1 MDTQSKIRL
10 LIVEDHPQVRAGI
23 RALLHAA
30 ADVEVV
36 GEAADGG
43 QAVEMVAEN
52 PPDFILLDMDLPV
65 MGGIQV
71 LRRVLQKSPMIQVLI
86 LSGYD
91 DLAYI
96 QGTLAEGAKGYLL
109 KDEAP
114 SLLVEAIHKIRE
126 MRSGMWLSPKIEKR
140 LKHLG

>member
-1 MDTQSKIRL
+1 MDTQSRIRL
-10 LIVEDHPQVRAGI
+10 LIVEDHASVRAGI
-23 RALLHAA
+23 RALLLAA

-43 QAVEMVAEN
+43 QAVEMVTQN
-52 PPDFILLDMDLPV
+52 PPDFILLDMELPV
-65 MGGIQV
+65 MGGVEV
-71 LRRVLQKSPMIQVLI
+71 LRRVLQEFPMIQVLV

-96 QGTLAEGAKGYLL
+96 EGTLAEGAKGYLL

-114 SLLVEAIHKIRE
+114 ALLVEAIHKIHD
-126 MRSGMWLSPKIEKR
+126 MHSGRWLSPEIEKR
-140 LKHLG
+140 LAHLL